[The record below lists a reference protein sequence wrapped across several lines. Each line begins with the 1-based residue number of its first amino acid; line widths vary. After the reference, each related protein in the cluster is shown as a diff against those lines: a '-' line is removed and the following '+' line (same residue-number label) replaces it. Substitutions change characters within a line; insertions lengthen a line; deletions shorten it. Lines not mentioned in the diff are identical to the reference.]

1 MIRASLCYRLIVLHV
16 NDRNFFENMQA
27 EEAKTLE
34 QDTTTLENNRESQ
47 EDAMNESATN
57 TADATDVIEEVRQL
71 EATPQQESARKE
83 KEAVKEVETDTK
95 NTEDLTPDETRQE
108 ADHEEVNRTE

>member
-1 MIRASLCYRLIVLHV
+1 MMRASLCYRLIRLHV
-16 NDRNFFENMQA
+16 NDGNFSENIQA
-27 EEAKTLE
+27 EEPKTLE
-34 QDTTTLENNRESQ
+34 HNRASQ

-71 EATPQQESARKE
+71 EAIPQQASTRKE
-83 KEAVKEVETDTK
+83 KESVKEVENDTK
-95 NTEDLTPDETRQE
+95 SAENLTPDETRQE

>member
-1 MIRASLCYRLIVLHV
+1 M
-16 NDRNFFENMQA
+16 NDGNFSENIQA

-34 QDTTTLENNRESQ
+34 PDTTTLESNRASQ
-47 EDAMNESATN
+47 EDAMNESAIN

-83 KEAVKEVETDTK
+83 KETVNEVETDTK
-95 NTEDLTPDETRQE
+95 SAEDLIPDETCQE